1 MPPKEHSSAFGKF
14 DLTGKTA
21 LITGAARGIGLQVAL
36 TLQEAGASII
46 LTDADANRAAEA
58 AGLFTAKPQVHQLDV
73 TNSAAVRA
81 LADEIALCPD
91 ILVNNAG
98 VSRAAPTKDTSD
110 EDWRT
115 VLAVNLDGVFYCSRT
130 FGSLMA
136 ERGSGSIVNISSMCG
151 DIVTRQESVV
161 TAYNASKAGVNMVTK
176 TLACEWA
183 RIGVRVNA
191 VAPGIVRSEMTDRY
205 PEAVV
210 NAWCNETP
218 MQRMGQPHEIASA
231 VHFLASDA
239 ASYVTGTVLLVDG
252 GYTCW

>member
-1 MPPKEHSSAFGKF
+1 MSPSERTSAHSKF
-14 DLTGKTA
+14 NLNGKTA

-36 TLQEAGASII
+36 TLQEAGAAIV
-46 LTDADANRAAEA
+46 LTDADADRAAEA
-58 AGLFTAKPQVHQLDV
+58 AGLFLVTPRIHQLDV

-81 LADEIALCPD
+81 LADKIGLCPD

-98 VSRAAPTKDTSD
+98 VFRAAPTKDTTD
-110 EDWRT
+110 EDWRA

-136 ERGSGSIVNISSMCG
+136 ERGSGAIVNVSSMCG

-161 TAYNASKAGVNMVTK
+161 TSYNASKAGVNMVTK

-183 RIGVRVNA
+183 RTGVRVNA
-191 VAPGIVRSEMTDRY
+191 VAPGFVRSEMTDRY
-205 PEAVV
+205 PQEVV
-210 NAWCNETP
+210 SAWCNQTP
-218 MQRMGQPHEIASA
+218 MQRMAQPHEIASA

-239 ASYVTGTVLLVDG
+239 ASYITGTVLLVDG